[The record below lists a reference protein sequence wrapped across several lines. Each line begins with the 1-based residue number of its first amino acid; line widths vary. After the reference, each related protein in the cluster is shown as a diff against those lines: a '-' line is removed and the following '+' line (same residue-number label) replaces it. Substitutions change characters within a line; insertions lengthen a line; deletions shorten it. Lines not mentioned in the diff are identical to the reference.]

1 MMRNWKLWLHALVD
15 LIAMVVTLCMLIV
28 GMTLLFG
35 SERQA
40 NDLGLFVM
48 SIRRSLGL

>member
-1 MMRNWKLWLHALVD
+1 MRDWKLWLHALVD
-15 LIAMVVTLCMLIV
+15 LAALLVILCVLIIGV
-28 GMTLLFG
+28 TLLFG